1 MANPFVVS
9 VSHDLG
15 TQEAKRRLTNGIA
28 RVKAEYGKFVTISQD
43 EWQGDRL
50 VFRVV
55 SLGQAANGVVDI
67 EPDRV
72 TMSVTLPLLLSVL
85 ANKVRGLV
93 QKEGHLLLEKK

>member
-1 MANPFVVS
+1 MSKPFVVS

-15 TQEAKRRLTNGIA
+15 TQEAKRRLTSGIA
-28 RVKAEYGKFVTISQD
+28 RVKADYGRFVTITQD

-50 VFRVV
+50 IFQVTAV
-55 SLGQAANGVVDI
+55 GQTASGIVDV
-67 EPDRV
+67 EADKA

-93 QKEGHLLLEKK
+93 QKEGQLLLDKK